1 MATGYVETS
10 ALMRAL
16 LEGDASLDA
25 RLARMKRIVTSTLTF
40 LEAHRTLWWAE
51 HEGRVD
57 RRLLRKARQKL
68 RSLEASWAARPIDD
82 AVLQRGRVL
91 FPVEPIRAL
100 DAVHVATA
108 VLWHE
113 RVEEVV
119 VFSYDQ
125 RVRDNAEALGMEVQ
139 PLAQAGAGPKTR
151 SSNR

>member
-16 LEGDASLDA
+16 IEGDAKLEA
-25 RLARMKRIVTSTLTF
+25 RLAKMKRVVTSTLTF

-51 HEGRVD
+51 REGRAD
-57 RRLLRKARQKL
+57 RRLLRTARHKL
-68 RSLEASWAARPIDD
+68 RELESSWASRPIDD
-82 AVLQRGRVL
+82 AVLQRGRAA

-100 DAVHVATA
+100 DALHVATA
-108 VLWHE
+108 VLWHDT
-113 RVEEVV
+113 VEEVV

-139 PLAQAGAGPKTR
+139 PMGLQPQA
-151 SSNR
+151 